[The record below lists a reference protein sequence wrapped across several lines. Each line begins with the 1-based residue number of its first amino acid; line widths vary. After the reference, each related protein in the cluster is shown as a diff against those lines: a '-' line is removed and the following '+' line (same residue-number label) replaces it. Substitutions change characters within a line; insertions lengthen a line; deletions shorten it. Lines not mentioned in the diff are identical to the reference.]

1 MIISALT
8 TYLQDEKDLPDIVK
22 YYPFISYMDEDGS
35 TKKEIMNKYFVMKT
49 PHEDKRTID
58 EIK

>member
-1 MIISALT
+1 MIISALA
-8 TYLQDEKDLPDIVK
+8 TYLQDNKDLVEIVR
-22 YYPFISYMDEDGS
+22 YYPFISYREEDGS

-49 PHEDKRTID
+49 VQDDKRPTE

>member
-8 TYLQDEKDLPDIVK
+8 TYLQDDKDLVDIVR
-22 YYPFISYMDEDGS
+22 YYPFISYLDEDGS
-35 TKKEIMNKYFVMKT
+35 TKKEIMNKYFVMKSSL
-49 PHEDKRTID
+49 EDKRPLE

>member
-8 TYLQDEKDLPDIVK
+8 TYLQDDKDLADIVK
-22 YYPFISYMDEDGS
+22 YYPFISYRDEDGS

-49 PHEDKRTID
+49 PNEDKRSVE